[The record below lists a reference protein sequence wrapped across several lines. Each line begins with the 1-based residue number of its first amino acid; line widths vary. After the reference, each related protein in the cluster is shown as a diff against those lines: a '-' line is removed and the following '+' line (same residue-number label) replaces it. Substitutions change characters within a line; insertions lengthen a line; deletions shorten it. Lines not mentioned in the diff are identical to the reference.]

1 MQASWF
7 VGITKFIKRRMIKM
21 KTKIVNRKNASFD
34 ISVGRDS
41 KWGNPFRMLKQTIV
55 SIPFRDL

>member
-1 MQASWF
+1 
-7 VGITKFIKRRMIKM
+7 M